1 MPEARAA
8 APVEIAFRGHAD
20 VRATDTQALEI
31 VAGDAWSA
39 RPGAIGYAPQ
49 YDPQA
54 LLELRGRLTLTLRVG
69 EAEDT
74 FEATA
79 SPLFVRGAPLV
90 IRRDPA
96 AARVFAVQSSKAAA
110 DLSADLKAALRAPGA
125 QGLLLL
131 RQAATVELPPGSLV
145 LVGMPI
151 GSQGDLSPR
160 ALDVLSGVD
169 VIFAEDTRVAHAALG
184 WRGVRTKLESCYAHN
199 EALRTDE
206 LARRLR
212 AGERVAFI
220 SDAGMPAISDPGA
233 RLVRAASD
241 LGAHVTV
248 VPGPSAITTA
258 IAASGIS
265 GERFAFLGF
274 PPRKGAE
281 RREQLG
287 AVATG
292 AAPSVLFESPR
303 RLLSLMQ
310 ALRDLAP
317 DREAAVCR
325 DLTKRSEAVFRG
337 TLTDLADALGETPDM
352 RGEYV
357 IVVAGAE
364 TLPLAATPTS
374 GAGDLE
380 DFIRRLLDQNCPTAP
395 IVAALQS
402 QGAPRRE
409 AYALVQGLR
418 RAQGD

>member
-1 MPEARAA
+1 M
-8 APVEIAFRGHAD
+8 FRGHAD

-39 RPGAIGYAPQ
+39 RPGAVGYAPQ
-49 YDPQA
+49 FDPQA
-54 LLELRGRLTLTLRVG
+54 LLALRGRLSFTLRVG
-69 EAEDT
+69 EVEDT

-96 AARVFAVQSSKAAA
+96 AARVFAVQATKAAA
-110 DLSADLKAALRAPGA
+110 DLPAKLKAALRAPGA
-125 QGLLLL
+125 QGVLTV
-131 RQAATVELPPGSLV
+131 RQAAATAALPPGSLV

-160 ALDVLSGVD
+160 ALDVLSSVD
-169 VIFAEDTRVAHAALG
+169 VILAEDTRVARAALG
-184 WRGVRTKLESCYAHN
+184 WRGVQTRLESCYAHN

-206 LARRLR
+206 LAERLR
-212 AGERVAFI
+212 AGQRVAYV

-233 RLVRAASD
+233 RLVRTAAD

-265 GERFAFLGF
+265 GERFVFLGF
-274 PPRKGAE
+274 PARKGAE
-281 RREQLG
+281 RREQLD
-287 AVATG
+287 AVA
-292 AAPSVLFESPR
+292 ASRVPSVLFESPKR
-303 RLLSLMQ
+303 VLGLVE
-310 ALRDLAP
+310 ALAEVAP
-317 DREAAVCR
+317 ERPAAVCR
-325 DLTKRSEAVFRG
+325 DLTKRTEAVVRG
-337 TLTDLADALGETPDM
+337 PLRDLAHELGQRRET

-357 IVVAGAE
+357 IIVAGADVAPSPSE
-364 TLPLAATPTS
+364 PAAA
-374 GAGDLE
+374 GADLE

-402 QGAPRRE
+402 SGLPRRA

-418 RAQGD
+418 QGARAD